1 MVVKIWEKIFFM
13 DWKKCP
19 TFGRVGGLVLMMLS
33 LKEKKIYYLYMF
45 FYLPLYKPIT
55 L

>member
-1 MVVKIWEKIFFM
+1 MVVKIWEKIFFT

-33 LKEKKIYYLYMF
+33 LKEKKLLFVYVFLF
-45 FYLPLYKPIT
+45 TFV
-55 L
+55 